1 MCGMNIK
8 NFSELTQVSVHT
20 LRYYEKIGLLRHI
33 NRNSSGH
40 RLFTDKD
47 VDWVEFI
54 KRLKAMGME
63 LNKIQQY
70 ADLRELGEST
80 SRQRQQMLEEH
91 VLVVEKRI
99 EGEVCN
105 LKKIKQKI
113 QFYSEMN
120 KTKSLT

>member
-1 MCGMNIK
+1 MNIK
-8 NFSELTQVSVHT
+8 NFSELTQVSAHT

-33 NRNSSGH
+33 NRSASGH

-70 ADLRELGEST
+70 ANLRELGEST
-80 SRQRQQMLEEH
+80 SRQRQQMLEEY

-99 EGEVCN
+99 EAEVCN

-113 QFYSEMN
+113 QYYSEMN
-120 KTKSLT
+120 KTKALT

>member
-8 NFSELTQVSVHT
+8 NFSELTQVSAHT